1 MFHCQCGKVYRFSS
15 DTENKPNTSED
26 SKRGRG
32 RPKGSKNKSKRG
44 PGRPKGSKNKSKRGP
59 GRPKGIKNKSKTS
72 EDTNT
77 SEGYNLRYR

>member
-44 PGRPKGSKNKSKRGP
+44 PGRPKG
-59 GRPKGIKNKSKTS
+59 IKNKSKTS